1 MSDSNETSEPKP
13 NKSALE
19 RYMRST
25 GTDPQTICLVILAV
39 FVVMYAVYWLRPVL
53 VPFVVAVFVVSGV
66 GPILT
71 GLERR
76 LGVNRVIASGITL
89 VLGALIVAAFGVAI
103 GNSVVELNKN
113 KAAYQARVETI
124 VDSVE
129 ARLPAVMKREKPDGE
144 ADVENRPEEPGSGES
159 VDRLVRDGIGRLA
172 QTLMSFVSSI
182 LVVLIYVFF
191 LLIGTPTHK
200 TAPAVLEIVNEVRSY
215 LRLKSVISAVTGL
228 IFGAALWLFGV
239 PAAFAFGVLAFLL
252 NFVPNIGPL
261 FATLL
266 PIPLIL
272 LAPDHGI
279 GWMIACIVVISTI
292 QMVSGNFVEPKMMGE
307 SSDLHPVTILLALMF
322 WGMMWG
328 LVGMFLAT
336 PITSVVKLML
346 DRVDA
351 TRPIANLMAGRWDVS
366 EDDDESEEES
376 AVEQAQPSVA
386 G

>member
-1 MSDSNETSEPKP
+1 MREPDESP
-13 NKSALE
+13 SRPASGSALE
-19 RYMRST
+19 RYMRAT

-39 FVVMYAVYWLRPVL
+39 FAVMYTVFWLRPVL
-53 VPFVVAVFVVSGV
+53 VPFVVAVFVVSAV
-66 GPILT
+66 GPILS

-89 VLGALIVAAFGVAI
+89 VLGALIITAFGVAI

-113 KAAYQARVETI
+113 KKAYRDRIDTLVE
-124 VDSVE
+124 SVE
-129 ARLPAVMKREKPDGE
+129 ARLPNAMKRDRAERDADNAENGDDE
-144 ADVENRPEEPGSGES
+144 AGPNES

-172 QTLMSFVSSI
+172 QALMSFASSI

-191 LLIGTPTHK
+191 LLIGTPTHR

-228 IFGAALWLFGV
+228 LFGAALWLFGV

-272 LAPDHGI
+272 FAPDHGI
-279 GWMIACIVVISTI
+279 GWMIACITVISMI
-292 QMVSGNFVEPKMMGE
+292 QMISGNIVEPKMMGNHRIFTP
-307 SSDLHPVTILLALMF
+307 SRFCLH
-322 WGMMWG
+322 
-328 LVGMFLAT
+328 
-336 PITSVVKLML
+336 
-346 DRVDA
+346 
-351 TRPIANLMAGRWDVS
+351 
-366 EDDDESEEES
+366 
-376 AVEQAQPSVA
+376 
-386 G
+386 

>member
-1 MSDSNETSEPKP
+1 MSDANETPRPKQP
-13 NKSALE
+13 TSGLE
-19 RYMRST
+19 RYMRAT

-39 FVVMYAVYWLRPVL
+39 FAVMYAVYWLRPVL

-76 LGVNRVIASGITL
+76 LGVNRVIAAGITL
-89 VLGALIVAAFGVAI
+89 VLGALIITAFGVAI

-113 KAAYQARVETI
+113 RQAYQDRVDTLVE
-124 VDSVE
+124 SVE
-129 ARLPAVMKREKPDGE
+129 SRLPAAMKRERAEGDENEALGGE
-144 ADVENRPEEPGSGES
+144 EVPPNES

-172 QTLMSFVSSI
+172 QTLMSFASSI

-228 IFGAALWLFGV
+228 LFGFALWLFGV

-272 LAPDHGI
+272 FAPDHGI
-279 GWMIACIVVISTI
+279 GWMVACIIVISTI
-292 QMVSGNFVEPKMMGE
+292 QMVSGNIVEPKMMGE

-328 LVGMFLAT
+328 LIGMFLAT

-346 DRVDA
+346 DRNDA
-351 TRPIANLMAGRWDVS
+351 TRPIANLMAGRWDIR
-366 EDDDESEEES
+366 DDEEPEEES
-376 AVEQAQPSVA
+376 LDDAVSASAV
-386 G
+386 